1 MQRIYI
7 TFVFVLLFIAGAS
20 AQTNNKLVAASA
32 ARGKTVYLQRC
43 MVCHQADGGGVP
55 KLNAPLD
62 GSTAVN
68 GANIAKLVKN
78 IVKGLNDRIEI
89 DGELYENAMPAAADL
104 TDTQIADVLT
114 FIRSSWSNKAGPVTA
129 LQVKQ
134 IRTKLK

>member
-1 MQRIYI
+1 
-7 TFVFVLLFIAGAS
+7 
-20 AQTNNKLVAASA
+20 
-32 ARGKTVYLQRC
+32 

-68 GANIAKLVKN
+68 GANIVKLVKN
-78 IVKGLNDRIEI
+78 IVKGLNDRVEI
-89 DGELYENAMPAAADL
+89 DGEFYENAMPAAADL
-104 TDTQIADVLT
+104 TDAQIADVLT
-114 FIRSSWSNKAGPVTA
+114 FIRSSWTNKAGPVTA

>member
-7 TFVFVLLFIAGAS
+7 SFVFVLLFIAGAS

-68 GANIAKLVKN
+68 SANIAKLVKN
-78 IVKGLNDRIEI
+78 IVKGLNDRVEI

-114 FIRSSWSNKAGPVTA
+114 FIRSSWTNKAGPVTA

>member
-20 AQTNNKLVAASA
+20 AQTNNKLVVASA

>member
-7 TFVFVLLFIAGAS
+7 LFVLVLLCVAGAS
-20 AQTNNKLVAASA
+20 AQSSNKLVAASA

-62 GSTAVN
+62 GSTSVN
-68 GANIAKLVKN
+68 STNIAKLVKY
-78 IVKGLNDRIEI
+78 IVKGFNDRVEI
-89 DGELYENAMPAAADL
+89 DGEFYENAMPAAADL
-104 TDTQIADVLT
+104 TDQQIADVLT
-114 FIRSSWSNKAGPVTA
+114 FIRNSWTNKAGPVTT

-134 IRTKLK
+134 TRSKLK

>member
-7 TFVFVLLFIAGAS
+7 TVVLIFLCIAGAS
-20 AQTNNKLVAASA
+20 AQSNNKLVAASA

-62 GSTAVN
+62 GSSAVN
-68 GANIAKLVKN
+68 GSDVSKLIKY
-78 IVKGLNDRIEI
+78 IIKGFADRVEI
-89 DGELYENAMPAAADL
+89 DGELYSNAMPAAADL
-104 TDTQIADVLT
+104 TDQQIADVLT
-114 FIRSSWSNKAGPVTA
+114 FIRSNWSNKAGPVST

-134 IRTKLK
+134 TRSKLK

>member
-7 TFVFVLLFIAGAS
+7 TFVVVFLCIAEAS
-20 AQTNNKLVAASA
+20 AQSNNKLVAASA

-62 GSTAVN
+62 ASSAVN
-68 GANIAKLVKN
+68 GSDVSKLIKY
-78 IVKGLNDRIEI
+78 IVKGFADRVEI
-89 DGELYENAMPAAADL
+89 DGELYSNAMPAAADL
-104 TDTQIADVLT
+104 TDQQIADVLT
-114 FIRSSWSNKAGPVTA
+114 FIRSNWSNKAGPVTS

-134 IRTKLK
+134 TRSKLK

>member
-7 TFVFVLLFIAGAS
+7 TVVVVFLCISGAS
-20 AQTNNKLVAASA
+20 AQSNNKLVAASA

-62 GSTAVN
+62 GSSSVN
-68 GANIAKLVKN
+68 GTNIAKLVKN
-78 IVKGLNDRIEI
+78 IVKGFNDRVEI
-89 DGELYENAMPAAADL
+89 DGEFYENAMPAAADL
-104 TDTQIADVLT
+104 TDQQIADVLT
-114 FIRSSWSNKAGPVTA
+114 FIRNSWTNKAGPVTT

-134 IRTKLK
+134 TRSKLK

>member
-1 MQRIYI
+1 MYRI
-7 TFVFVLLFIAGAS
+7 FLVFVVVMISFTAIT
-20 AQTNNKLVAASA
+20 AQTNNKLTAASV
-32 ARGKTVYLQRC
+32 ARGKMIYLQRC

-62 GSTAVN
+62 ASTAVN

-78 IVKGLNDRIEI
+78 IVKGFNDRVEI

-104 TDTQIADVLT
+104 SDAQIADVLT

>member
-7 TFVFVLLFIAGAS
+7 SFVLVLLCVAGAS
-20 AQTNNKLVAASA
+20 AQSNNKVLAASA

-62 GSTAVN
+62 ASSAVN
-68 GANIAKLVKN
+68 GSDVSKLIKY
-78 IVKGLNDRIEI
+78 IVKGFADRVEI
-89 DGELYENAMPAAADL
+89 DGELYSNAMPAAADL
-104 TDTQIADVLT
+104 TDQQIADVLT
-114 FIRSSWSNKAGPVTA
+114 FIRSNWSNKAGPVTT

-134 IRTKLK
+134 TRSKLK

>member
-7 TFVFVLLFIAGAS
+7 SFVFVLLFIAGAS

-68 GANIAKLVKN
+68 SANIAKLVKN
-78 IVKGLNDRIEI
+78 IVKGLNDRVEI
-89 DGELYENAMPAAADL
+89 DGELYENAMPAAANL

-114 FIRSSWSNKAGPVTA
+114 FIRSSWTNKAGPVTA

>member
-7 TFVFVLLFIAGAS
+7 TLVVVFLCIAGAS
-20 AQTNNKLVAASA
+20 AQSSNKLVAASA

-62 GSTAVN
+62 GSSSVN
-68 GANIAKLVKN
+68 GTNIAKLVKN
-78 IVKGLNDRIEI
+78 IVKGFNDRVEI
-89 DGELYENAMPAAADL
+89 DGEFYENAMPAAADL
-104 TDTQIADVLT
+104 TDQQIADVLT
-114 FIRSSWSNKAGPVTA
+114 FIRNSWTNKAGPVTT

-134 IRTKLK
+134 TRSKLK

>member
-7 TFVFVLLFIAGAS
+7 TLVVVFLCIAGAS
-20 AQTNNKLVAASA
+20 AQSSNKLVVASV

-62 GSTAVN
+62 GSSAVN
-68 GANIAKLVKN
+68 GTDVAKLIKY
-78 IVKGLNDRIEI
+78 IVKGFADRVEI
-89 DGELYENAMPAAADL
+89 DGELYSNAMPAAADL
-104 TDTQIADVLT
+104 TDQQIADVLT
-114 FIRSSWSNKAGPVTA
+114 FIRSNWSNKAGPVTS

-134 IRTKLK
+134 TRSKLK

>member
-7 TFVFVLLFIAGAS
+7 SFVLVFLFIAGAS
-20 AQTNNKLVAASA
+20 AQSNNKVVAASA

-62 GSTAVN
+62 ASSAVN
-68 GANIAKLVKN
+68 GSDVSKLIKY
-78 IVKGLNDRIEI
+78 IVKGFADRVEI
-89 DGELYENAMPAAADL
+89 DGELYSNAMPAAADL
-104 TDTQIADVLT
+104 TDQQIADVLT
-114 FIRSSWSNKAGPVTA
+114 FIRSNWSNKAGPVTT

-134 IRTKLK
+134 TRSKLK

>member
-20 AQTNNKLVAASA
+20 AQTNTKLLAASV

>member
-7 TFVFVLLFIAGAS
+7 TLVVVFLCIAGAS
-20 AQTNNKLVAASA
+20 AQSSNKLVAGSA

-68 GANIAKLVKN
+68 GTDVAKLIKY
-78 IVKGLNDRIEI
+78 IVKGFADRVEI
-89 DGELYENAMPAAADL
+89 DGEFYSNAMPAAADL
-104 TDTQIADVLT
+104 TDQQIADVLT
-114 FIRSSWSNKAGPVTA
+114 FIRSNWSNKASLVTS

-134 IRTKLK
+134 TRSKLK

>member
-7 TFVFVLLFIAGAS
+7 MFVFVLLFIAGAS
-20 AQTNNKLVAASA
+20 AQTNNKLLAASV

>member
-7 TFVFVLLFIAGAS
+7 SLVVVFLCVAGAS
-20 AQTNNKLVAASA
+20 AQSSNKLVAASA

-62 GSTAVN
+62 GSSAVN
-68 GANIAKLVKN
+68 GSDVSKLIKY
-78 IVKGLNDRIEI
+78 IVKGFADRVEI
-89 DGELYENAMPAAADL
+89 DGELYSNAMPAAADL
-104 TDTQIADVLT
+104 TDQQIADVLT
-114 FIRSSWSNKAGPVTA
+114 FIRSNWSNKAGPVTS

-134 IRTKLK
+134 TRSKLK

>member
-20 AQTNNKLVAASA
+20 AQTNNKLVAASV